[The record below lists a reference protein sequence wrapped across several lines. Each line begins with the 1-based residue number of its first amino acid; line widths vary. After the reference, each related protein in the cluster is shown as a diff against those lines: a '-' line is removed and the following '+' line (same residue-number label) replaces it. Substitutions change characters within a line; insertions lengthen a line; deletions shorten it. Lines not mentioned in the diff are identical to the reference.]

1 MKKLYKTIENNLKKG
16 LQVVVQDLEDNNY
29 CIFSNLKDSE
39 GGYRISGWFD
49 SIKDAKQCI
58 GKYCGYN
65 KEEWDDYDLE
75 IIEVYRPEFEPFKVG
90 DKVRILDSIKKTNDW
105 EEVEDYF
112 PNMTGVINRVDFE
125 NLGTTYKIN
134 GWYIGHEFVAPLNE
148 VKEETIKI
156 GDHTYSKSEVEKRL
170 QGLKETL

>member
-1 MKKLYKTIENNLKKG
+1 MKNLYNTIEQNLKVG
-16 LQVVVQDLEDNNY
+16 LQVVVQDLEDNTY
-29 CIFSNLKDSE
+29 CILSNLKDSE
-39 GGYRISGWFD
+39 GDYRMSGWFD
-49 SIKDAKQCI
+49 SIKDAKQLI
-58 GKYCGYN
+58 GRYCGYN
-65 KEEWDDYDLE
+65 KEEWDEYDLE

-112 PNMTGVINRVDFE
+112 PNMTGVINQVDFE

-170 QGLKETL
+170 QGLKEI

>member
-1 MKKLYKTIENNLKKG
+1 MKKLYNTIENNLKKG
-16 LQVVVQDLEDNNY
+16 LQVVVKDLEDNNY
-29 CIFSNLKDSE
+29 CIISNSKDSD
-39 GGYRISGWFD
+39 GNYRCSCWYDTIE
-49 SIKDAKQCI
+49 KAKQYI
-58 GKYCGYN
+58 GSYSGYS
-65 KEEWDDYDLE
+65 KEEWDDLDLE
-75 IIEVYRPEFEPFKVG
+75 MVEVFRPEYEPFKVG

-112 PNMTGVINRVDFE
+112 PNMTGEIKGVDFE

-134 GWYIGHEFVAPLNE
+134 GWYIGHEFLAPLNE

-170 QGLKETL
+170 QGLKEI

>member
-1 MKKLYKTIENNLKKG
+1 MKKLYNTIENNLKVG
-16 LQVVVQDLEDNNY
+16 LHVVVKDLEDNTY
-29 CIFSNLKDSE
+29 CILSNLKDSE
-39 GGYRISGWFD
+39 GDYRMSSWFD

-58 GKYCGYN
+58 GSCAGYD
-65 KEEWDDYDLE
+65 KDYWDEKDLE
-75 IIEVYRPEFEPFKVG
+75 IVEVFRTEFEPFKVG

-112 PNMTGVINRVDFE
+112 PNMTGVITQVDFE
-125 NLGTTYKIN
+125 NLGTTYYVN
-134 GWYIGHEFVAPLNE
+134 GWYIGHEFLTPLNE

-170 QGLKETL
+170 QGLKEI

>member
-1 MKKLYKTIENNLKKG
+1 MKNLYNTIEQNLKVG
-16 LQVVVQDLEDNNY
+16 LQVVVKDLNDNTYCAIGTNKDDSGNY
-29 CIFSNLKDSE
+29 RCSNW
-39 GGYRISGWFD
+39 RN
-49 SIKDAKQCI
+49 SIENAKQYI

-75 IIEVYRPEFEPFKVG
+75 IVEVFRPEFEPFKVG
-90 DKVRILDSIKKTNDW
+90 DKVKLLDSIKKTNDW

-170 QGLKETL
+170 QGLKEIL